1 MNTPKLPDNAR
12 ESCEGPITVEEVKK
26 ALTSM
31 ENNKS
36 PGIDGLSTNFYKH
49 FWPLLCEK
57 LALVYNYAFETGCLT
72 VSQRRGVISLIF
84 KKGDRT
90 LLKNWRPIT
99 LLTTDYKILTKAL
112 ANRLQR
118 VLSFVIHSD
127 QTASVKGRTINDNM
141 RLLHDAVSYANESNI
156 PMPSSALTN

>member
-1 MNTPKLPDNAR
+1 MRMLKRDNLNIVTEPGDLISKTRNFYKTLYSAQPCDKTARDQFLSVDTPKLPDNAR
-12 ESCEGPITVEEVKK
+12 ELCEGPITVEELKK

-90 LLKNWRPIT
+90 LLKN
-99 LLTTDYKILTKAL
+99 
-112 ANRLQR
+112 
-118 VLSFVIHSD
+118 
-127 QTASVKGRTINDNM
+127 
-141 RLLHDAVSYANESNI
+141 
-156 PMPSSALTN
+156 